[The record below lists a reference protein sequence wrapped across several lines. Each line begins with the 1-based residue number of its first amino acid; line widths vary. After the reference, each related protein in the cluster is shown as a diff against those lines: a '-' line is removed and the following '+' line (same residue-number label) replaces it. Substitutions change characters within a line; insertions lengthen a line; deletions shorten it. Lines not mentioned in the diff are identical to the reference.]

1 MGTPSRGGND
11 CQRVVPGP
19 AVGRSEVPPD
29 GHPQYR
35 LSVPQ
40 YTITTTMYAL
50 NATERREKRRGRR
63 WSKLIQNSAEMAW
76 DGSQDVA
83 LESEKRLA
91 YSSLFLVH
99 GLSGTPGFQD

>member
-1 MGTPSRGGND
+1 MPAKYEESLLGTPSRGGND

-50 NATERREKRRGRR
+50 NSTERRETQGGKRIKAKIVRAKAVNVPH
-63 WSKLIQNSAEMAW
+63 STS
-76 DGSQDVA
+76 VA
-83 LESEKRLA
+83 R
-91 YSSLFLVH
+91 VI
-99 GLSGTPGFQD
+99 